1 MITATA
7 TSGTIC
13 PSCLSPSETL
23 TPGPSGAR
31 ICPGCRTSYEAALFP
46 LPDPPAKLANAFTGE
61 GASPCAAHSGNAA
74 EVSCERCGRLMCGL
88 CRVDSDGKALC
99 TKCFE
104 RLASEGALP
113 SAINRITSHYAKA
126 RMVTGASWLLYPFAM
141 VLGPY
146 AFYLSVR
153 AWMDR
158 RKSGDDE
165 GKFAI
170 PLIALLSALSS
181 AMGFFFVW
189 LVTR

>member
-1 MITATA
+1 MTPSP

-23 TPGPSGAR
+23 TPGPSGRR

-46 LPDPPAKLANAFTGE
+46 LADPPAKLASVFTGE

-74 EVSCERCGRLMCGL
+74 EVTCERCGRLMCGL
-88 CRVDSDGKALC
+88 CRVDSDGKVLC

-104 RLASEGALP
+104 RLAAEGALP
-113 SAINRITSHYAKA
+113 SAVNRITSHYTQA
-126 RMVTGASWLLYPFAM
+126 RMVTGASWLLYPLAM
-141 VLGPY
+141 ILGPY
-146 AFYLSVR
+146 GFYLSVR

-158 RKSGDDE
+158 RKNGDDE

-170 PLIALLSALSS
+170 PLLAVLSTLSS
-181 AMGFFFVW
+181 ALGFFLVW
-189 LVTR
+189 AVLQ

>member
-1 MITATA
+1 MI
-7 TSGTIC
+7 C
-13 PSCLSPSETL
+13 
-23 TPGPSGAR
+23 AR
-31 ICPGCRTSYEAALFP
+31 
-46 LPDPPAKLANAFTGE
+46 DNVVFT
-61 GASPCAAHSGNAA
+61 C
-74 EVSCERCGRLMCGL
+74 
-88 CRVDSDGKALC
+88 
-99 TKCFE
+99 
-104 RLASEGALP
+104 
-113 SAINRITSHYAKA
+113 AINRITSHYAKA